1 MVEVMSCGGTSAE
14 YGKRCRKMV
23 PVKSEVEDWDEPGL
37 KQAQKRLKL
46 YSSQG
51 AFVGKKRKKAW
62 KATPL
67 CLFWTLWKERNQR
80 AFEDSELT
88 DHKILCSFMY
98 MILEWVRGLNQET
111 GALHIP
117 PLQYNLLDEPSPLGL
132 QLKKSPS
139 FLDLIQMRLTQGNA
153 PKLGSVGKKVTKG
166 TPVIS
171 ASEKLKASNF
181 AASIL
186 RIGKWEY
193 VSRYEGDLVAK
204 CYFAK
209 HKLVWEILD
218 GSLKNKIEIQWSD
231 IIALKANCPSEG
243 PGTLDV
249 VLARQPLFFRET
261 PPQPRKHTLWQ
272 TTADFTGGQASL
284 YSLWTC
290 NGLFYWGWTGG
301 LKEDASSGRH
311 YRGVIMEACSGM
323 GQTVECRGGECRED
337 CWFLSGWGVWAGSVG
352 VGLQDDKF
360 CEVPYLFRMMAT
372 KDATVEEFLPCLEAR
387 ERVDIVGGSR
397 LKIGVLQSGY
407 CWLGHLCWGLGGPY
421 DRQHYLQCP
430 QGLLGK
436 HFEKLIQCDPRL
448 NFLSKQPEIV
458 LDFPYFGDTD
468 SVLEDPDE
476 SKSHDFGL
484 KREEDSSF
492 SGLQDAP
499 SRGQLSSSK
508 IDPQD
513 PVGGTTEIF
522 FQNTLSPSSVMDT
535 HVIEENGSIGTEG
548 PKWLNNLCQI
558 KVPGLHSSMS
568 MSDLVSHI
576 GHCLSEQTSSC
587 NPIFPSD
594 EPLNQDILEQITQY
608 MFNDAQL
615 SSASDEQSIMSR
627 VNSLC
632 CLLQNEP
639 AAVQNF
645 QVKSENGT
653 DTAGDG
659 SIGELNPIA
668 ASCESKTAGDFPTPN
683 DETNDVSSCKQPP
696 AMSRKDSVGELLVN
710 LPRIASLPQFL
721 FNM

>member
-46 YSSQG
+46 YSSQ
-51 AFVGKKRKKAW
+51 
-62 KATPL
+62 
-67 CLFWTLWKERNQR
+67 
-80 AFEDSELT
+80 
-88 DHKILCSFMY
+88 
-98 MILEWVRGLNQET
+98 GLNQET

-166 TPVIS
+166 TPVTS

-284 YSLWTC
+284 Y
-290 NGLFYWGWTGG
+290 
-301 LKEDASSGRH
+301 
-311 YRGVIMEACSGM
+311 
-323 GQTVECRGGECRED
+323 
-337 CWFLSGWGVWAGSVG
+337 
-352 VGLQDDKF
+352 
-360 CEVPYLFRMMAT
+360 
-372 KDATVEEFLPCLEAR
+372 
-387 ERVDIVGGSR
+387 
-397 LKIGVLQSGY
+397 
-407 CWLGHLCWGLGGPY
+407 
-421 DRQHYLQCP
+421 RQHYLQCP

-568 MSDLVSHI
+568 MSDL
-576 GHCLSEQTSSC
+576 
-587 NPIFPSD
+587 
-594 EPLNQDILEQITQY
+594 
-608 MFNDAQL
+608 
-615 SSASDEQSIMSR
+615 
-627 VNSLC
+627 
-632 CLLQNEP
+632 NEP
-639 AAVQNF
+639 AAVQNL